1 MHVHRFKSTV
11 DPSSDGY
18 IQQDNTPCHKAQII
32 LNCFLNRTLS
42 SLYSNGFRLPY
53 LNSIELVW
61 DVVELEL
68 HIMDENWTKIHIE
81 LMQF

>member
-1 MHVHRFKSTV
+1 M
-11 DPSSDGY
+11 
-18 IQQDNTPCHKAQII
+18 
-32 LNCFLNRTLS
+32 S
-42 SLYSNGFRLPY
+42 SLFSNGFQLPY